1 MITED
6 EIERAVDWLAK
17 NAIPA
22 AKARAERIYM
32 EAWVKTALAQEM
44 AKHSGLPIAAQER
57 EARCAA
63 GYLSALQA
71 LKEAVGEDER
81 NRFLRDAA
89 SAKIEAWRTME
100 STRRAEG
107 RATQ

>member
-1 MITED
+1 MITEA
-6 EIERAVDWLAK
+6 EIEKAVDWLRD
-17 NAIPA
+17 NAVPA

-32 EAWVKTALAQEM
+32 EAWVKTVLAQEM
-44 AKHSGLPIAAQER
+44 AKRSDLPVAGQER
-57 EARCAA
+57 EARIAPA
-63 GYLSALQA
+63 YMAALQA
-71 LKEAVGEDER
+71 LKQAVDEDEKL
-81 NRFLRDAA
+81 RFLRDAA

>member
-1 MITED
+1 MISD
-6 EIERAVDWLAK
+6 ADIEKAVDWLRD

-32 EAWVKTALAQEM
+32 EAWVKTVLAQEM
-44 AKHSGLPIAAQER
+44 QKHNALPISAQER
-57 EARCAA
+57 EARTAVP
-63 GYLSALQA
+63 YLAALQA
-71 LKEAVGEDER
+71 LREAVQSDE
-81 NRFLRDAA
+81 NARFLREAA
-89 SAKIEAWRTME
+89 NAKIEAWRTME